1 MSTELTC
8 PASCVCREHCWYRAW
23 LPKTPIWPAWR
34 PLTSNTI
41 SALVLQQAC
50 SNGGSQFRTLAFG
63 ATLNCRHFFFFGF
76 SCSKCTRIFLLNGL
90 VEFCVRLSKCGHD
103 HLQFHYDPCIWHVWS
118 ETKKL
123 DWTGCDQDWTLKTW
137 ALVPCS
143 CMRTCGNLCGNLCEA
158 SGRLSDCDL
167 QDWEWERHYNCE
179 PFNPGTQCGA
189 KV

>member
-1 MSTELTC
+1 MVLVLLNNMSTELMC

-103 HLQFHYDPCIWHVWS
+103 HLQFHYNPCIWHVWS

-123 DWTGCDQDWTLKTW
+123 DWTGCDQDWTLS
-137 ALVPCS
+137 P
-143 CMRTCGNLCGNLCEA
+143 
-158 SGRLSDCDL
+158 
-167 QDWEWERHYNCE
+167 E
-179 PFNPGTQCGA
+179 P
-189 KV
+189 